1 MEFTNYDID
10 SRASEP
16 QKEIRESFILGK
28 ESNEYEKMNAQL
40 DDSLKTNELNQ
51 SELKFNIKPVI
62 IKLVPMNPLNVED
75 CKTPVNTTK
84 NVEALG
90 SKETNSGSLHN
101 NGKNEKLNKFLKKQ
115 KSTFAQASEKDETTN
130 SATNSNSQK
139 SNCNESQRMLNRY
152 N

>member
-84 NVEALG
+84 NVEAFG
-90 SKETNSGSLHN
+90 SK
-101 NGKNEKLNKFLKKQ
+101 
-115 KSTFAQASEKDETTN
+115 
-130 SATNSNSQK
+130 
-139 SNCNESQRMLNRY
+139 
-152 N
+152 